1 MRFYELIF
9 HNLAHRKLRSLLTAG
24 GVAVAIA
31 TVVTLVGIAY
41 GLTRTAVDAFRSH
54 GVDLVVVRAGAVQR
68 TASSMDES
76 FAPRLASLP
85 GVVDAIPALTDMV
98 SLGGGGPVGVAVHG
112 WPADSRVW
120 NTLRLGR
127 GRLLRAGDR
136 HCVVLGEQLAKN
148 LHKDVGDTVKIELQP
163 FRVVGVYE
171 SSNAYESGAAA
182 APLKDLQELMD
193 RPGQVS
199 EFMLVLS
206 PDLPDPETA
215 TAELRREIAALRD
228 DAGDLAGLVAMPTEQ
243 YVSGNMELRLA
254 HDMSWAI
261 SCIALLIGSVSVL
274 NTMLMSVMERTQE
287 IGVLRALGWR
297 KRRIVEM
304 IVCESC
310 AISLAGALLGTVVGV
325 SLTAGLSRL
334 PAASGLI
341 RAETSPRVIAAGLA
355 VAAAVGLI
363 GAIYPAYRGAR
374 MLPTEALRYE

>member
-41 GLTRTAVDAFRSH
+41 GLTRSAVDAFRSH

-120 NTLRLGR
+120 NTLRLSR
-127 GRLLRAGDR
+127 GRLLRTGDR

-171 SSNAYESGAAA
+171 SSNVYESGAAA

-193 RPGQVS
+193 RAGQVS

-206 PDLPDPETA
+206 SDLPDPETA
-215 TAELRREIAALRD
+215 TAEVAPRDCRAARRRGKSGGTGRHADRTICERQHGTASGARYVLGHIVHRAVDRLGERSEHDVDVGDGAHAGNRSAAS
-228 DAGDLAGLVAMPTEQ
+228 A
-243 YVSGNMELRLA
+243 RLA
-254 HDMSWAI
+254 
-261 SCIALLIGSVSVL
+261 
-274 NTMLMSVMERTQE
+274 
-287 IGVLRALGWR
+287 
-297 KRRIVEM
+297 
-304 IVCESC
+304 
-310 AISLAGALLGTVVGV
+310 
-325 SLTAGLSRL
+325 
-334 PAASGLI
+334 
-341 RAETSPRVIAAGLA
+341 
-355 VAAAVGLI
+355 
-363 GAIYPAYRGAR
+363 
-374 MLPTEALRYE
+374 